1 MQLYWLFLIP
11 AIVLAIFSD
20 KIDKA
25 AHANKKLKKW
35 LIGVCIILAVV
46 TIALIVKSVGAISY

>member
-11 AIVLAIFSD
+11 AIVLALFSD

-25 AHANKKLKKW
+25 ANANKKLKKW
-35 LIGVCIILAVV
+35 LIAVCVILALVSIV
-46 TIALIVKSVGAISY
+46 LIVKSVGLIP